1 MVKCYTKNRKDG
13 SKYITCNKD
22 IKGNKPAPKK
32 PAPKKPAPKKPAPPP
47 VDTNLFLEVSKVLTE
62 VEKRNARYQII
73 KKKVLLGDI
82 GTKKGQ
88 FIINKDYGTIGTPSP
103 SGRYF
108 KTVAEFI
115 KAEKKELKDFSKK
128 NPKSLLILDKKLNKY
143 SITTMEQIKKH
154 YDPDKE
160 LKVYTYYK

>member
-13 SKYITCNKD
+13 SKYTTCNKD
-22 IKGNKPAPKK
+22 IKENKSKPPPKK
-32 PAPKKPAPKKPAPPP
+32 SPPKTTTKEALQGMPLDIGSKIRDIQKKKSP
-47 VDTNLFLEVSKVLTE
+47 
-62 VEKRNARYQII
+62 YQII

-88 FIINKDYGTIGTPSP
+88 FIINKDYGTIGTPSS

-115 KAEKKELKDFSKK
+115 KAEKKELKDFLKK
-128 NPKSLLILDKKLNKY
+128 NPKSMLILDKKRNKY
-143 SITTMEQIKKH
+143 SITTMEQIKKSF
-154 YDPDKE
+154 DSDKE
-160 LKVYTYYK
+160 LQVYSYYK